1 VRRPFTGG
9 GTRPGRYRASAIYR
23 GRYPPGEV
31 PCVGHLPGEVPARGG
46 TVRQP
51 FTGGG
56 TPRGRVHASA
66 TFTGAEGIPGGRY
79 HTSAIYRKVDPWRE
93 VPYVGHLPESG
104 SRQEGA
110 CIGHLPEKASWREVP
125 CVGHLPERVS
135 RQEGACVGHVI
146 RAPARTGPSSWAPAS
161 PRSIARAPPPRLLVL
176 AHMWEGWLPH
186 LKGSITAGAERGRCR
201 GANLPVS

>member
-1 VRRPFTGG
+1 M
-9 GTRPGRYRASAIYR
+9 R
-23 GRYPPGEV
+23 GHLPGEV
-31 PCVGHLPGEVPARGG
+31 PCVGHLPGEVPPAGG
-46 TVRQP
+46 CMRRQLLP
-51 FTGGG
+51 GRRVSLTGGCTRRLFTGKC
-56 TPRGRVHASA
+56 
-66 TFTGAEGIPGGRY
+66 IPGGRY
-79 HTSAIYRKVDPWRE
+79 RTSAIYRRVDPWRE

-186 LKGSITAGAERGRCR
+186 LKGSITAGADRERCR